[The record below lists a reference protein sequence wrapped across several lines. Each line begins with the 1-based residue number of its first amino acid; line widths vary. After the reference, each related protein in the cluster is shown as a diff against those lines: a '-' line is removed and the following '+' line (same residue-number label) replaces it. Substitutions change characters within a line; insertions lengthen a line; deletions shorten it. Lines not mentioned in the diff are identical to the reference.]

1 MARNTTKNT
10 EMRDA
15 RLKSIKKAALTLFAS
30 KGVAA
35 TKIQDIAKAADMS
48 QGLIYH
54 YYASKEAIY
63 LEMVHESLDKIISAV
78 MSLKAMPLSAAEKIK
93 FGIRGLLDAIADGEN
108 FSQISHLIM
117 QTVFMDMLSED
128 EKSKINQKRE
138 IPYLEMEAIIA
149 QGQHDG
155 TLCEGDAKE
164 LAILFWVTINGLS
177 LVKATTLDYY
187 VQPKAET
194 LYRLFIKE

>member
-1 MARNTTKNT
+1 MARNTTKNN

-54 YYASKEAIY
+54 YYPSKEAIY
-63 LEMVHESLDKIISAV
+63 LEMMHESLDKIIGAV
-78 MSLKAMPLSAAEKIK
+78 MSLKAMPLSASEKIK
-93 FGIRGLLDAIADGEN
+93 FGISGLLDIIADNED
-108 FSQISHLIM
+108 FSQTSHLIM
-117 QTVFMDMLSED
+117 QTVFMDMLPED
-128 EKSKINQKRE
+128 EKSKINQKRD
-138 IPYLEMEAIIA
+138 IPYREIEAILT
-149 QGQHDG
+149 QGQLDG
-155 TLCEGDAKE
+155 TIYEGDAKE

-187 VQPKAET
+187 VQPQAET